1 MATMKS
7 IALAI
12 LLAAAFV
19 GLWFYAGMWTKKYW
33 TYNCAFRVSGMV
45 VDAFS
50 KRPLSDVEVHV
61 QCHEAI
67 TSDHKLRGKPLYSTN
82 YVVNTDADG
91 GFSVFCFGAYIS
103 LTFNYEGYD
112 EEGPWRFSN
121 RESRPLIVT
130 NLLIEL
136 KPKRRLPSQTGLG
149 ESIGAEAAPN

>member
-1 MATMKS
+1 MKS
-7 IALAI
+7 IPLAI

-19 GLWFYAGMWTKKYW
+19 GLWFYAGTWTKKYW
-33 TYNCAFRVSGMV
+33 TYNCAFRVSGVV

-50 KRPLSDVEVHV
+50 KRPLSDVEVRV

-91 GFSVFCFGAYIS
+91 AFSVFCFGADIS

-112 EEGPWRFSN
+112 EEKPWRFSN

-136 KPKRRLPSQTGLG
+136 KPKRKLLGQTGLR